1 MKNSHDAQI
10 RRFEKAISDLNN
22 SLDFLTDS
30 YLSLT
35 PEQLTKIL
43 VKLENSFLN
52 THSTLEW
59 LSFKTS
65 KPRRKIRVIRIEDGD
80 HLVIKCSKKRQNQ
93 VVKEEVSFGLMEEIE

>member
-1 MKNSHDAQI
+1 MKNSHDERI

-22 SLDFLTDS
+22 SLDFFIDNYS
-30 YLSLT
+30 SLT

-52 THSTLEW
+52 NHSTLEW
-59 LSFKTS
+59 LSFKAT

-80 HLVIKCSKKRQNQ
+80 HLVIKCAKKRQNQ
-93 VVKEEVSFGLMEEIE
+93 VMKEEVSFGFSEEIE